1 MNSRLL
7 AFVGAAVLV
16 SGAVVLVSGTDG
28 PAWRSHRYTPPAEL
42 ATIGPRTAAPQAGAP
57 QTGAPQTGAPQ
68 TGAPQTSDPQTGDL
82 PAGDLPVPPF
92 PPRIAEGEQYD
103 KCMTMIADDP
113 QGAEA
118 IATSWQTTGG
128 GEAAIHC
135 QALASIAA
143 GKPEAGAKLLED
155 LARGGK
161 VEGLVRAVLLG
172 QAAEARL
179 MVDQAEPALQDT
191 TEALAIRP
199 DDPDL
204 LISRADANDAL
215 DRPND
220 AVDDLTHA
228 LQLDPSRGDA
238 LVLRASLRRRMD
250 QLDEARSDVS
260 SALALDPEDAEA
272 LLERGIQRQETGD
285 LAGARQDWT
294 HAQTADPNSEAAEL
308 AAQNLALLDAGP
320 AQK

>member
-7 AFVGAAVLV
+7 AFAGAAVLV
-16 SGAVVLVSGTDG
+16 LGAVVLIVGKTDAPEGRSRRGAHPAAVETNEVSG
-28 PAWRSHRYTPPAEL
+28 
-42 ATIGPRTAAPQAGAP
+42 
-57 QTGAPQTGAPQ
+57 
-68 TGAPQTSDPQTGDL
+68 
-82 PAGDLPVPPF
+82 GDLPVPPF
-92 PPRIAEGEQYD
+92 PPRIADGGQYD

-118 IATSWQTTGG
+118 MATSWQTSGG
-128 GEAAIHC
+128 GESAIHC

-161 VEGLVRAVLLG
+161 ILGLARAVLLG

-179 MVDQAEPALQDT
+179 MVEQAEPALQDA
-191 TEALAIRP
+191 TEALEIRP

-204 LISRADANDAL
+204 LINRANAYDSL
-215 DRPND
+215 DRAND
-220 AVDDLTHA
+220 AVDDLTSA

-250 QLDEARSDVS
+250 QMDDAQADVIR
-260 SALALDPEDAEA
+260 ALALDPEDAEA
-272 LLERGIQRQETGD
+272 LLERGIQRQATGD

-294 HAQTADPNSEAAEL
+294 HAKTADPNSEAAEL

>member
-7 AFVGAAVLV
+7 AFVGAAVLLL
-16 SGAVVLVSGTDG
+16 GAVVLVFGRPDA
-28 PAWRSHRYTPPAEL
+28 PAWRSRHTTPPAEV
-42 ATIGPRTAAPQAGAP
+42 TSPAPPADAPAESSQASNLPVGNLPA
-57 QTGAPQTGAPQ
+57 
-68 TGAPQTSDPQTGDL
+68 GDL
-82 PAGDLPVPPF
+82 PVGDPPAGDLPVPPF

-103 KCMTMIADDP
+103 KCLTMIADDP

-128 GEAAIHC
+128 GEGAIHC

-143 GKPEAGAKLLED
+143 GKPEIGAKMLED

-161 VEGLVRAVLLG
+161 VQGSGRAVLFV

-179 MVDQAEPALQDT
+179 MIDQAEPALQDAT
-191 TEALAIRP
+191 DALAIRP

-204 LISRADANDAL
+204 LISHANANDTL
-215 DRPND
+215 DRQSE
-220 AVDDLTHA
+220 AIEDLTRA
-228 LQLDPSRGDA
+228 LQLDPSRSDA

-250 QLDEARSDVS
+250 QLEEARADISR
-260 SALALDPEDAEA
+260 ALALDPEDAEA

-285 LAGARQDWT
+285 LTGARQDWT

-320 AQK
+320 TQK

>member
-1 MNSRLL
+1 MNPRLL
-7 AFVGAAVLV
+7 AFVGAAALILA
-16 SGAVVLVSGTDG
+16 AVVLLIGRPDSSGRL
-28 PAWRSHRYTPPAEL
+28 AHRDAPPAEH
-42 ATIGPRTAAPQAGAP
+42 ATADPPAAEM
-57 QTGAPQTGAPQ
+57 
-68 TGAPQTSDPQTGDL
+68 
-82 PAGDLPVPPF
+82 PVPPF
-92 PPRIAEGEQYD
+92 PPRIAAGDQYD

-118 IATSWQTTGG
+118 MSTSWQATGG
-128 GEAAIHC
+128 GEGAIHC

-143 GKPEAGAKLLED
+143 GKPEAGARLLED
-155 LARGGK
+155 LAHGGK
-161 VEGLVRAVLLG
+161 VQGLSRAVLLG

-179 MVDQAEPALQDT
+179 MVEQAEPALQDT

-199 DDPDL
+199 NDPDL
-204 LISRADANDAL
+204 LVSRANANDAL
-215 DRPND
+215 DRGND

-250 QLDEARSDVS
+250 QLDEARSDIGR
-260 SALALDPEDAEA
+260 ALALDPENAEA
-272 LLERGIQRQETGD
+272 LLERGILRQETGD
-285 LAGARQDWT
+285 LTGARQDWT

>member
-1 MNSRLL
+1 MKSRLL
-7 AFVGAAVLV
+7 AFAGIAVLV
-16 SGAVVLVSGTDG
+16 LGAVVLVVGRTDA
-28 PAWRSHRYTPPAEL
+28 PEWRSRR
-42 ATIGPRTAAPQAGAP
+42 GAAPAAV
-57 QTGAPQTGAPQ
+57 TTNE
-68 TGAPQTSDPQTGDL
+68 L
-82 PAGDLPVPPF
+82 PGGDLPVPPF
-92 PPRIAEGEQYD
+92 PPRIADGSQYD

-118 IATSWQTTGG
+118 MATSWQTSGG

-155 LARGGK
+155 LAHGGK
-161 VEGLVRAVLLG
+161 IQGLACAVLLG

-179 MVDQAEPALQDT
+179 MVEQPEPASQDA

-204 LISRADANDAL
+204 LISRAVAYDSMERANDAI
-215 DRPND
+215 
-220 AVDDLTHA
+220 DDLTRV

-250 QLDEARSDVS
+250 QLDDAQSDIS
-260 SALALDPEDAEA
+260 RALALDPEDAEA
-272 LLERGIQRQETGD
+272 LLERGIQRQATGD
-285 LAGARQDWT
+285 LAGAKQDWT
-294 HAQTADPNSEAAEL
+294 HAKTADPNSEAAEL